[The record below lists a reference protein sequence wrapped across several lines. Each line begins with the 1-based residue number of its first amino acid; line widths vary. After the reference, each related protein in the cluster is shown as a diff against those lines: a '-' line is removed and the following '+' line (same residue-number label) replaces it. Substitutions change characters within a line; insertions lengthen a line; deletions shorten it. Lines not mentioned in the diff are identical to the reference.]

1 MENAWQQFLTVL
13 SGTWQSNYLGGS
25 LYDWMLALVVFVT
38 VMALRSTLVSMF
50 MWNIRRIVDST
61 KNPFDNTLLENL
73 KGPVTFIP
81 AVLAYSLGLFFLDLE
96 DGAKEF
102 ATKITHSLILINVFW
117 LLHGLVQPLHF
128 LFKFLENSFNTTL
141 RLWVMKLIQVVIGLT
156 SVATVL
162 EVWGVQIAPILTG
175 LGLLG
180 MAVALA
186 AQDMFRNLLSG
197 MMILSE
203 RRFVRGDWVC
213 VEGVVE
219 GTVENIGF
227 RSTLVRRF
235 DNAPVY
241 VPNSEF
247 SETAVINYSG
257 MNARRI
263 YWTIGLE
270 YKSTAK
276 QLKNIRTDIEK
287 WLISDD
293 RFITDGSVTFHVRLD
308 KFNDSSVDLMVYCF
322 TKTTKW
328 GDWLQAKEDLL
339 LSIKEIVEDK
349 HKSGFAFPSM
359 SIYKENF

>member
-1 MENAWQQFLTVL
+1 MNTAWQDFLTIL
-13 SGTWQSNYLGGS
+13 SNVWEYNYLGGS
-25 LYDWMLALVVFVT
+25 MSDWVLALVVFVV
-38 VMALRSTLVSMF
+38 VMALRSTMIGIF
-50 MWNIRRIVDST
+50 MWNIRRVVDSSR
-61 KNPFDNTLLENL
+61 NPFDDTLLENL

-81 AVLAYSLGLFFLDLE
+81 VVLAYSLGLFFLDLE
-96 DGAKEF
+96 NVAKEF

-117 LLHGLVQPLHF
+117 LLHGLVEPLHF
-128 LFKFLENSFNTTL
+128 LFKFLEKSFNTTL
-141 RLWVMKLIQVVIGLT
+141 RLWVMKLVQVVIGLT
-156 SVATVL
+156 SIATVL

-213 VEGVVE
+213 VENVVE

-241 VPNSEF
+241 VPNSQF

-276 QLKNIRTDIEK
+276 QLKNIRDDIET
-287 WLISDD
+287 WVAGDD

-308 KFNDSSVDLMVYCF
+308 KFNDSSVDLMLYCF
-322 TKTTKW
+322 TKTTDW

-339 LSIKEIVEDK
+339 LSIKEIVEEK
-349 HKSGFAFPSM
+349 HSSGFAFPSM
-359 SIYKENF
+359 SIYKENV